1 MGGCTAIASLTL
13 FAADLAQQLQC
24 CLIGG
29 GQGLLVALRGQLA
42 ALALGHDPI
51 ASQIAV
57 DPDNKKIMIFL
68 PAHNQGSVTVQ

>member
-1 MGGCTAIASLTL
+1 MGGCAAIASLAL
-13 FAADLAQQLQC
+13 FTADLAQQLQR
-24 CLIGG
+24 CLIGR
-29 GQGLLVALRGQLA
+29 GQGLVIALRRQPV
-42 ALALGHDPI
+42 ALALGHDPV